1 MKEFEYFVKTGA
13 VKKQSVDMNLAKATR
28 KESSE
33 RLLMAKSIL
42 QTQKA
47 KYALENAYESIRED
61 IDAILFSEGFK
72 SFSHEA
78 TVAYLLKLGFSIT
91 DTTKVDRLR
100 KLRNGIKYYG
110 EDVDYKEALDALKI
124 ADSVLKK
131 LKEKKIF

>member
-78 TVAYLLKLGFSIT
+78 TISFLQKFKEFSAEEISDFAKKNLLPT
-91 DTTKVDRLR
+91 D
-100 KLRNGIKYYG
+100 
-110 EDVDYKEALDALKI
+110 
-124 ADSVLKK
+124 KK
-131 LKEKKIF
+131 L